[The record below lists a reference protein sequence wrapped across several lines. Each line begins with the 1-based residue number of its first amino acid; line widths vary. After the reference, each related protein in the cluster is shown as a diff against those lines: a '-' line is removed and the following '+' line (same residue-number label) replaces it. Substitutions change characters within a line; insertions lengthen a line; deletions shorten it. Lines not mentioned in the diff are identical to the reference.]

1 MQIAYNIDVVKTNVP
16 EALEVLADAVLN
28 PRFTTWEVAEQME
41 KIEQDIKSLKEN
53 PQTVLLEV
61 NLNSTAGEQLCTS
74 AGMQMCILMAFQ
86 CMVNV
91 SSWHMTVQTPF
102 KICVIDC
109 AAGGVV
115 CTTPLGRS
123 GPARLRAD
131 CTLRADCHHDC
142 SSFQSVQTVS
152 IHTQSCCLQGLHS
165 VAFTGALGRP
175 LICPEG
181 GIHNMSAATLH
192 EFVSTNFIAPKMVL
206 AGAGVEH
213 KALLSLAEPMLS
225 TVEGGSASPQPESKY
240 AGGDYR

>member
-1 MQIAYNIDVVKTNVP
+1 MQMFSPVAVEQPFTDIADLVAVRSFLCSQHCISCGWYTDLQLHGISLACNISILSTSYCTQPAHCLFCISNAACTSNGPTFNPVQIAYNIDVVKTNVP

-86 CMVNV
+86 CMLNV

-102 KICVIDC
+102 KMCVIDC

-115 CTTPLGRS
+115 CTRQVWPCS
-123 GPARLRAD
+123 IESRL
-131 CTLRADCHHDC
+131 
-142 SSFQSVQTVS
+142 
-152 IHTQSCCLQGLHS
+152 HT
-165 VAFTGALGRP
+165 
-175 LICPEG
+175 
-181 GIHNMSAATLH
+181 
-192 EFVSTNFIAPKMVL
+192 
-206 AGAGVEH
+206 
-213 KALLSLAEPMLS
+213 
-225 TVEGGSASPQPESKY
+225 AS
-240 AGGDYR
+240 